1 MLIST
6 AVKEEKPM
14 MIHPKA
20 RPLISKLSLPT
31 PIQKY
36 FSNLDWEI
44 DLSNNTNPYVGGFS
58 EYPDVKQNDLKMLYL
73 NRILGINPSPYTSNG
88 TREVLTFEN
97 VLFTAGSMEGLD
109 LILRTF
115 AEPNKDVI
123 CVTLPSF
130 SAYTHWAL
138 IHNLEVKAIPL
149 LGSNL
154 NLIDEEE
161 IIQLNPKIIFLCDPN
176 NPTGTKLTPEAI
188 QKLCSSLDGFVIV
201 DEAYIEFS
209 DQPSSIFYLNKYK
222 NLIILRTFS
231 KAWGLAGVRCGA
243 IIADEPII
251 NALRYVQLP
260 FSFSSSSQEKVEE
273 RLLNP
278 EKTFTS
284 WERIKKNRKEMLEEL
299 SNLGGIA
306 KVFESDTNFIMLVL
320 KDFQKTI
327 HLLNENKIRVLDCS
341 ASVPNSIR
349 VSLGTE
355 EQNQKF
361 LEVLRKS

>member
-1 MLIST
+1 MIISK
-6 AVKEEKPM
+6 VVREENPM

-20 RPLISKLSLPT
+20 RPIISKLSLPT

-36 FSNLDWEI
+36 FSNINWEI
-44 DLSNNTNPYVGGFS
+44 DLSNNTNPHVEGFS

-73 NRILGINPSPYTSNG
+73 NRILAINPSPFASNG
-88 TREVLTFEN
+88 TREALTFDN

-138 IHNLEVKAIPL
+138 IHNLEVKTISL
-149 LGSNL
+149 SGNNL
-154 NLIDEEE
+154 DQIDSEEV
-161 IIQLNPKIIFLCDPN
+161 INLNPKLTFICDPN
-176 NPTGTKLTPEAI
+176 NPSGTKITPETI

-209 DQPSSIFYLNKYK
+209 DQPSSIFYLNKYE

-278 EKTFTS
+278 EKTFAS
-284 WERIKKNRKEMLEEL
+284 WQRIKKNRKEMLEEL
-299 SNLGGIA
+299 LNLEGVE
-306 KVFESDTNFIMLVL
+306 KVFKSDTNFIMLVL
-320 KDFQKTI
+320 KDFQKTMG
-327 HLLNENKIRVLDCS
+327 LLNENKIHVLDCS
-341 ASVPNSIR
+341 PSIPNSIR